1 MTPKTPKDKKSLS
14 TPLKTKQK
22 SPKAANV
29 KISPVKRAK
38 NEHLDTPRPPKI
50 APNSENDKSA
60 KKKSDQFVT
69 PKPKQVKSAPI
80 SENGKSAKKQQ
91 NQVGL
96 VTPKS
101 AKQLKSAPPS
111 ENGKSAKKQKQEEFV
126 TPKVPKQVKPMLNSG
141 NGKSVK
147 KQQENQK
154 SPPNTVKGKAVKR
167 QLEQEEFVTPKPPKQ
182 VTKSD
187 AVSENGKSAKKKV
200 LTPKQQSP
208 KGNSAKK
215 FVKKLPK
222 GTPGKI
228 IKTPKNKK
236 LSDFTENQET
246 ITLTGKKVK
255 TEKTLANFSKIFNSD
270 VEKKYKISAS
280 DVEKA
285 ITNVIHLAKTNP
297 KLQNQLFN
305 EKIPLFLQVNSIKI
319 GKGHAKL
326 FRLPLKHSL
335 LTPDDEICLIVPD
348 IKGIKNKEHEK
359 HLEQYEEL
367 LTKKGVV
374 SNIKKV
380 MTFHEFRTEYETFE
394 LRNRLVDLYEHFL
407 VDGRI
412 SGKVV
417 RKCGKIFYKKR
428 KVPNPIKLQVTKLK
442 EHVEQ
447 SLCKTQFTMSAH
459 SGSHLVQFGH
469 SKMETKDM
477 VENLFSLIEGL
488 DKLYPGGFKN
498 IRNLNVFT
506 QRAASIPIFI
516 NLGKFCSEYFLF
528 YSYIIFFV
536 FFFDAANQN
545 KVKTPTTK
553 RAKTKGAKSVKGELT
568 TLTNVDV
575 VVSRDGDVKVI
586 KQDGEKEHPDEFG
599 VEDLLK
605 LHKKKK
611 FSKRAMKKLRGKSHI
626 VVENA
631 NGTVKEKKEKKQRV
645 LSGRVEKKWKKNKVK
660 KNLAK
665 LAPKK
670 KVQKN

>member
-1 MTPKTPKDKKSLS
+1 MVKIKELMTPKTPKVKKSLS

-22 SPKAANV
+22 SPKAENV
-29 KISPVKRAK
+29 KISPAKRAK

-69 PKPKQVKSAPI
+69 PKPPKQVKSVPI

-126 TPKVPKQVKPMLNSG
+126 TPKVPKQVKPMLNSE

-215 FVKKLPK
+215 IVKKLPK

-228 IKTPKNKK
+228 LKTHKNKK

-319 GKGHAKL
+319 SKGHAKL

-367 LTKKGVV
+367 LTKKGVN
-374 SNIKKV
+374 NIKKV

-394 LRNRLVDLYEHFL
+394 LRNRLVDLYDHFL

-469 SKMETKDM
+469 SKMETKDL

-498 IRNLNVFT
+498 IRNLHVFT

-516 NLGKFCSEYFLF
+516 NL
-528 YSYIIFFV
+528 
-536 FFFDAANQN
+536 ANQN

-553 RAKTKGAKSVKGELT
+553 RSKTKGAKSVKGELT

-631 NGTVKEKKEKKQRV
+631 NGTVKEEKKEKKQRV